1 MSNNKIEWLLNS
13 PIAHRG
19 LWGNG
24 IIENTISAYQN
35 AIEHG
40 YPIEIDLH
48 GTTDGQ
54 IVVFHDDDTFRLTGK
69 EGFIYN
75 KNLGQIKE
83 LNLQNSN
90 EKISTLTEVLS
101 FVNGRIP
108 LLIEFK
114 NQPDLSY
121 VEKAVELLKDYSGEF
136 AVQSFNPLILLKIK
150 RLAPNFPLGVL
161 TTKKFDKNTGF
172 IKRLVV
178 GHMLLNHKVKPDFI
192 SYDKEILFSKKVKK
206 FNGIKLAWTITS
218 KEEFLKA
225 IKVSDNVIFEHF
237 TP

>member
-1 MSNNKIEWLLNS
+1 MANDKIEWLLKS

-19 LWGNG
+19 LWNDS
-24 IIENTISAYQN
+24 IPENSLLAYQN
-35 AIEHG
+35 AVRNG
-40 YPIEIDLH
+40 YPIEIDIY
-48 GTTDGQ
+48 GTKDGE
-54 IVVFHDDDTFRLTGK
+54 IVVFHDQNTFRLTGAN
-69 EGFIYN
+69 EDIF
-75 KNLGQIKE
+75 NLTLVQIKE
-83 LNLQNSN
+83 LNINNTEQ
-90 EKISTLTEVLS
+90 KIPTLKEVLEL
-101 FVNGRIP
+101 VNGRVP

-121 VEKAVELLKDYSGEF
+121 VEKATALLKGYSGEF
-136 AVQSFNPLILLKIK
+136 AVQSFSPLILLKIK

-192 SYDKEILFSKKVKK
+192 SYDKEILFSKKIKK